1 MAPAVG
7 GSAAQ
12 DEAGDAN
19 TEQEGGE
26 EGPGGGAGGAGGKR
40 KRGRP
45 SVNGAKMTRLV
56 IVFVHEGMRN

>member
-7 GSAAQ
+7 GNSAQ
-12 DEAGDAN
+12 GEAGDAN
-19 TEQEGGE
+19 AEQEGGE

-45 SVNGAKMTRLV
+45 LNGAKMTRL
-56 IVFVHEGMRN
+56 